1 MTSRFNI
8 PAPPT
13 FKPGHARSETVQV
26 LNILVPQGDVRA
38 QARAD
43 LLIFLPRKIP
53 VYTKVPVPETDTGGW
68 VEYTKARE

>member
-13 FKPGHARSETVQV
+13 FKPGHARSETVGRMKV
-26 LNILVPQGDVRA
+26 AVPQGDMRA
-38 QARAD
+38 QAQVD

-53 VYTKVPVPETDTGGW
+53 AYTKVPVPETDTGGW

>member
-13 FKPGHARSETVQV
+13 FKPEHASSETVQV

-38 QARAD
+38 QAQAD
-43 LLIFLPRKIP
+43 LLTIVPRK
-53 VYTKVPVPETDTGGW
+53 VLAYTKVPVPETDTGGW

>member
-1 MTSRFNI
+1 
-8 PAPPT
+8 
-13 FKPGHARSETVQV
+13 V
-26 LNILVPQGDVRA
+26 LIILVPQGDVRA